1 MKNLIFMEPVYKDYI
16 WGGNRLKEQLNK
28 KTPYERTAE
37 SWEISSNASG
47 NCKILNEEYKGSTL
61 ADLFEDTEIREEIFG
76 TKCANMN
83 EFPILIKFIDAKD
96 NLSIQVHP
104 DDEYAL
110 KNENCSGKNEF
121 WYILDC
127 NLDTDIIV
135 GHNAKTKDE
144 LKKMIYDK
152 RFDELLL
159 KRKIKKGDFFQID
172 AGTIHAIKSGTM
184 ILEVQQSSDITY
196 RLYDY
201 DRLSNGK
208 LRELHIEK
216 SIDVIKCPYI
226 ESKIVTKEKII
237 DDALITT
244 LIANENY
251 TVKKISLDGNALVEM
266 SSDYQLFTV
275 IDGTGKIDGHDIKKG
290 DNFILPNGYGD
301 FKLEGKLEIIT
312 CYV

>member
-1 MKNLIFMEPVYKDYI
+1 MKEILFFKPFFKEVI
-16 WGGNRLKEQLNK
+16 WGGNKLSEIYSDCPNGNIGECWTISPLENG
-28 KTPYERTAE
+28 E
-37 SWEISSNASG
+37 SIIQNGTFKGETLSN
-47 NCKILNEEYKGSTL
+47 LYLYHNE
-61 ADLFEDTEIREEIFG
+61 LFNDKYDKFPLLVKLIY
-76 TKCANMN
+76 AN
-83 EFPILIKFIDAKD
+83 LD
-96 NLSIQVHP
+96 LSIQVHP

-312 CYV
+312 CYVWQMF